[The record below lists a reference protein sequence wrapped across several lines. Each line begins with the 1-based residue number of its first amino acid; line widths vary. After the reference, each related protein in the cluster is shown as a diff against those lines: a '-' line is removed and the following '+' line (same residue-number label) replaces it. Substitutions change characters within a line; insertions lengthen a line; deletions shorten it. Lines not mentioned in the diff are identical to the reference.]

1 MNPTNILYRANK
13 ILWALFLIFFS
24 IPVSKAQVSNS
35 ALVNRLC
42 HEWKMVKT
50 ESDGKILSQPSG
62 PIDFRLIIKT
72 DSSLQQGLY
81 PEGLIPSRWLLDE
94 NKMILTIIDD
104 KTSMKYLMK
113 IIRVSNTE
121 LILQDSNDGEL
132 VSIFYKRDAEE

>member
-1 MNPTNILYRANK
+1 
-13 ILWALFLIFFS
+13 
-24 IPVSKAQVSNS
+24 
-35 ALVNRLC
+35 
-42 HEWKMVKT
+42 MVKT